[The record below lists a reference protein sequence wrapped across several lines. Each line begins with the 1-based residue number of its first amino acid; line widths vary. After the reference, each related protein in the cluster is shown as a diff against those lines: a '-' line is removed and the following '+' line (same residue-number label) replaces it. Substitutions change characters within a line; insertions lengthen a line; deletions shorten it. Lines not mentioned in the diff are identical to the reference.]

1 MCSTMCLY
9 HSYDYTVWMTFL
21 NKACSAFLCLLLP
34 YRCQQKDTSLTPL
47 TSDRYGCVPPARM
60 IDLYYWPLI
69 QTVVCTE
76 NRYTETERDKIFK
89 WTENTQRT
97 VVCHRCGPLSNVD
110 RAQFWLMMKSLNYC
124 PWLSSKMLLIQQ
136 SPMCS
141 VRVGEDSVGNK
152 YALCSHLLGTDLR
165 LLLLSQL
172 TSEVILSLKGKAVDV
187 MEWKKLHFIMDI
199 SDLQL

>member
-1 MCSTMCLY
+1 
-9 HSYDYTVWMTFL
+9 
-21 NKACSAFLCLLLP
+21 
-34 YRCQQKDTSLTPL
+34 
-47 TSDRYGCVPPARM
+47 
-60 IDLYYWPLI
+60 
-69 QTVVCTE
+69 
-76 NRYTETERDKIFK
+76 
-89 WTENTQRT
+89 
-97 VVCHRCGPLSNVD
+97 
-110 RAQFWLMMKSLNYC
+110 
-124 PWLSSKMLLIQQ
+124 MLLIQQ